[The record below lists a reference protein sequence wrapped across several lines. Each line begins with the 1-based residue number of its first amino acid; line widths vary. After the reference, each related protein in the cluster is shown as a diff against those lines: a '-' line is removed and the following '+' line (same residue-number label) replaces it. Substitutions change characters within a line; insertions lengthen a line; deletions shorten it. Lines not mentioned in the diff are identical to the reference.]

1 MSTQD
6 EVLKPYKDIIDSFDA
21 NQKVQWAYWDG
32 ICPERVAEIRNE
44 TISIRAE
51 LKNLKGWSD
60 KLVLIAVAVP
70 IIVTFLTNTIGWP
83 TLASLLD
90 AISPAILVYIQNKIK
105 KVNAKYQAYILVD
118 NPLYRLM
125 YDVILDIHKGTYQEK
140 EMTRKDKYTEL
151 EKILHE
157 SELE

>member
-1 MSTQD
+1 MKKRGQIMSTQD

-118 NPLYRLM
+118 NPISV
-125 YDVILDIHKGTYQEK
+125 DVRCNTRYSQRDIS
-140 EMTRKDKYTEL
+140 RKRNDPQG
-151 EKILHE
+151 
-157 SELE
+157 